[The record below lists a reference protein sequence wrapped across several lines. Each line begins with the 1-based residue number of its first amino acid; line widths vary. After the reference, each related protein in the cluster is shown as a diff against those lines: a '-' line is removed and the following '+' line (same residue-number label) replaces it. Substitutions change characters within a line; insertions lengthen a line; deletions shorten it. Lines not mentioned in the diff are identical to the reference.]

1 MLHSGLMMSVSAPV
15 FSHKQFAFSPA
26 DALFL
31 FILYSEKQQTFQEC
45 LDPLKHF
52 KDLITFTKIMD
63 SVLWES
69 NVQEY
74 GCQVFLLDVK
84 NFATAISLMFE
95 ARGYH
100 GIQKAPVFR

>member
-84 NFATAISLMFE
+84 NFATVIFLMFT
-95 ARGYH
+95 GWGH
-100 GIQKAPVFR
+100 HDMQKTPMFR

>member
-1 MLHSGLMMSVSAPV
+1 
-15 FSHKQFAFSPA
+15 
-26 DALFL
+26 
-31 FILYSEKQQTFQEC
+31 
-45 LDPLKHF
+45 
-52 KDLITFTKIMD
+52 MD
-63 SVLWES
+63 RVLWES
-69 NVQEY
+69 NLQEY